1 MSNLSNQQIN
11 QTFNG
16 LLQVPGGV
24 TPALQTV
31 QDGNGAS
38 TQLKVSTTQVQVG
51 LVNSGDILQVPG
63 GVTSQLKTVYDGDN
77 VATGLQIS
85 TTGINAAYAQQDYG
99 SYANYA
105 ASPTMTWIAHRGGA
119 GMAPEDTMSSFANGI
134 ALGSKI
140 IECDVQISLDN
151 VPVIIHDSTVDRT
164 TNGTGAVAALN
175 YYSYMRGL
183 DAGSF
188 FNSKFSDSYIP
199 TLDEYFA
206 LCRSHNVFAMPEIKG
221 YKVQSNIQLMLDSM
235 NNNNCQPITCWQSFT
250 FSDLQYVRNLDATV
264 SLAYLYTPTTQAQL
278 DAVIAQLIAL
288 GGPVE
293 LACSYSTVL
302 ANPGIT
308 WVSSTSAANITL
320 TVWTVDSPY
329 IAKQLMDL
337 GINRI
342 MSNYY
347 LGGII

>member
-24 TPALQTV
+24 TP
-31 QDGNGAS
+31 
-38 TQLKVSTTQVQVG
+38 
-51 LVNSGDILQVPG
+51 
-63 GVTSQLKTVYDGDN
+63 QLKTVFDGN
-77 VATGLQIS
+77 GVATGLQIS
-85 TTGINAAYAQQDYG
+85 TTGIDATYTQQNYG
-99 SYANYA
+99 SYANYV

-175 YYSYMRGL
+175 YYGYMDTL

-188 FNSKFSDSYIP
+188 YNAKFAGSYIP

-206 LCRSHNVFAMPEIKG
+206 FCRSHNVLAMPEVKG
-221 YKVQSNIQLMLDSM
+221 YKTQSNIQLMLASM
-235 NNNNCQPITCWQSFT
+235 NNNQCQSITCWQSFN
-250 FSDLQYVRNLDATV
+250 FSDLQYIRNLDLTV
-264 SLAYLYTPTTQAQL
+264 SLAYLYSPSTQAQL
-278 DAVIAQLIAL
+278 DSVIASLIAL

-293 LACSYSTVL
+293 LACSYSNVL
-302 ANPGIT
+302 ANPSIT
-308 WVSSTSAANITL
+308 WVTSTAAANIKL
-320 TVWTVDSPY
+320 SVWTVDSPY
-329 IAKQLMDL
+329 IAKQLIDL

-347 LGGII
+347 LEGII

>member
-11 QTFNG
+11 QSFQG

-24 TPALQTV
+24 TT
-31 QDGNGAS
+31 
-38 TQLKVSTTQVQVG
+38 
-51 LVNSGDILQVPG
+51 
-63 GVTSQLKTVYDGDN
+63 QLKTVFDGN
-77 VATGLQIS
+77 GVATGLQIS
-85 TTGINAAYAQQDYG
+85 TTGIDATYTQQNYG
-99 SYANYA
+99 NYANYVE
-105 ASPTMTWIAHRGGA
+105 SQTMTWIAHRGGA
-119 GMAPEDTMSSFANGI
+119 GMAPEDTMSAFANGI

-151 VPVIIHDSTVDRT
+151 IPVLIHDSTVDRT

-175 YYSYMRGL
+175 YYGYMDTL

-188 FNSKFSDSYIP
+188 FNAKFSSSYIP

-206 LCRSHNVFAMPEIKG
+206 LCKSHNVFAVPEVKG
-221 YKVQSNIQLMLDSM
+221 YKTQSNIQLMLDSM
-235 NNNNCQPITCWQSFT
+235 NNNDCQSLTCWQSFN
-250 FSDLQYVRNLDATV
+250 FSDLQYIRNLDATV

-278 DAVIAQLIAL
+278 DAAITQLSAL

-302 ANPGIT
+302 ANPSIT
-308 WVSSTSAANITL
+308 WASSTSAANVKL

-329 IAKQLMDL
+329 FAKQLIDL
-337 GINRI
+337 GVNRI

-347 LGGII
+347 LGSVV

>member
-24 TPALQTV
+24 TSALQTV
-31 QDGNGAS
+31 QDGNGAN

-85 TTGINAAYAQQDYG
+85 TTGINATYAQQNYG
-99 SYANYA
+99 NYANYVE
-105 ASPTMTWIAHRGGA
+105 TKTVTWIAHRGGA

-134 ALGSKI
+134 ALGSKF

-199 TLDEYFA
+199 TLDEFFA
-206 LCRSHNVFAMPEIKG
+206 LCKSHNVFAVCEVKG
-221 YKVQSNIQLMLDSM
+221 YKTQSNIQLMLDSM
-235 NNNNCQPITCWQSFT
+235 NNNNCQSITSWQSFN
-250 FSDLQYVRNLDATV
+250 FSDLQYIRNLDATV
-264 SLAYLYTPTTQAQL
+264 SLGYLYTPTTQAQL
-278 DAVIAQLIAL
+278 NAVIAQLIAL

-293 LACSYSTVL
+293 LNSDHSVVL
-302 ANPGIT
+302 ANPSIT
-308 WVSSTSAANITL
+308 WAASTSAANVIF
-320 TVWTVDSPY
+320 TVWTPNSPY
-329 IAKQLMDL
+329 YVKQLIDL
-337 GINRI
+337 GINRVVSDYCI
-342 MSNYY
+342 ED
-347 LGGII
+347 II